1 LHFKIKFMHL
11 VTDIGNTRIK
21 VAVFELDTI
30 IEQTHFDK
38 NIFFQSMEFFF
49 KKYPKIQNWTLVS
62 VSNTPDNE
70 IKALENLFK
79 IKPNILSS
87 QSPFPFVNKYATPQ
101 TVGLDRLVLAAG
113 ATLLFPNQNRLV
125 IDAGTCIT
133 FDVIN
138 EKNEYLGGAIS
149 PGLQMRYK
157 AMNDYTAKLPLLEAS
172 FPDHWIG
179 NSTQS
184 SLHVGVV
191 LGVLAEIESY
201 VERFL
206 QCNKNFTIILTGGDT
221 LFLAKRFK
229 NTIFANS
236 NFLLESLN
244 AIFQYQTKND

>member
-1 LHFKIKFMHL
+1 LHFKIRSMHL

-30 IEQTHFDK
+30 IEQNHFDK
-38 NIFFQSMEFFF
+38 NIFFQSMEFFL

-62 VSNTPDNE
+62 VSNIPDNE
-70 IKALENLFK
+70 IKALENLFQ
-79 IKPNILSS
+79 IKPNILSN
-87 QSPFPFVNKYATPQ
+87 QSLFPFINKYATPQ

-133 FDVIN
+133 YDIIN

-149 PGLQMRYK
+149 PGLQMRYR
-157 AMNDYTAKLPLLEAS
+157 AMNDYTTKLPLLEAS

-179 NSTQS
+179 NATQS
-184 SLHVGVV
+184 SIHVGVV
-191 LGVLAEIESY
+191 LGVLAEIDSY
-201 VERFL
+201 IERFL
-206 QCNKNFTIILTGGDT
+206 HSNKNFTIILTGGDT
-221 LFLAKRFK
+221 LFLAKRLK

-236 NFLLESLN
+236 NFLLESMN

>member
-1 LHFKIKFMHL
+1 MHL

-21 VAVFELDTI
+21 VAVFESDTI
-30 IEQTHFDK
+30 IEQLHFDK
-38 NIFFQSMEFFF
+38 NIFFETLKFFF
-49 KKYPKIQNWTLVS
+49 EKYPKIQNWTLVS
-62 VSNTPDNE
+62 VSNIPENE
-70 IKALENLFK
+70 IKALESLFQ
-79 IKPNILSS
+79 IKPNILSN
-87 QSPFPFVNKYATPQ
+87 QSRFPFVNKYATPQ
-101 TVGLDRLVLAAG
+101 TVGIDRLVLAAG

-133 FDVIN
+133 FDIIN
-138 EKNEYLGGAIS
+138 EKKEYLGGAIS

-172 FPDHWIG
+172 FPNQWIG

-184 SLHVGVV
+184 SIHVGVV
-191 LGVLAEIESY
+191 LGVLAEIDSY
-201 VERFL
+201 IERFL
-206 QCNKNFTIILTGGDT
+206 QSNKNFTIILTGGDA
-221 LFLAKRFK
+221 LFLAKRLK